1 MHNTMKY
8 SEACHLKAIINRAIT
23 NLERKVVE
31 DSITAASGKRLI
43 AVHVSP
49 PFSNLE

>member
-23 NLERKVVE
+23 NLEKKVVE
-31 DSITAASGKRLI
+31 GSITAAGRKRLI
-43 AVHVSP
+43 AAHISP
-49 PFSNLE
+49 PFSNPE